1 MRSLFFKQILPLLII
16 IVVAF
21 AVHELLFYSLNIDTK
36 AFHYTLPQLYA
47 CFTFFSMIVVMVLL
61 LVKRKSL
68 DNVGMSFL
76 LITSVKM
83 FFCYLVL
90 RPILKTTTLQNSTE
104 KINFF
109 ALFIFFLL
117 METLFT
123 IRLVNEKKK

>member
-1 MRSLFFKQILPLLII
+1 MRPPFFKQILPLLII

-47 CFTFFSMIVVMVLL
+47 YFTFFSMIVVVVLL

-90 RPILKTTTLQNSTE
+90 HPILKTTTLQNSTE

-123 IRLVNEKKK
+123 IRLVNEKQK